1 MILKSKSKLNLFNIF
16 FFVLIVLHLINQ
28 KVMLRNVIQILN
40 FFSVEVIKITGDINS
55 AEIHVDLGYFAL
67 NELSFKRRKCLK
79 FY

>member
-1 MILKSKSKLNLFNIF
+1 
-16 FFVLIVLHLINQ
+16 
-28 KVMLRNVIQILN
+28 MLQNVVQILN

-55 AEIHVDLGYFAL
+55 AEIRVDLGYFVL